1 MPASPRKPA
10 ASGLRADPALLVLRR
25 FRLVFDAVKRHFRA
39 VEGKAGISGAQVW
52 ALSVVA
58 EHPGIGVNEL
68 SQAMHVHQ
76 STASNLLRLL
86 MAAGLVASKRAALD
100 RRAVQLTATREGQKV
115 LARAP
120 APLTGLLPD
129 ALGRLDAATLRR
141 LDRDLGRLIAQ
152 LGADP
157 RAETRLIG
165 AAEPAQRTAA
175 AGRPVARRK
184 TASR

>member
-10 ASGLRADPALLVLRR
+10 AGARADPALLVLRR

-58 EHPGIGVNEL
+58 DHPGIGVNEL
-68 SQAMHVHQ
+68 AQAMHVHQ

-86 MAAGLVASKRAALD
+86 MAAGLVTSQRAALD
-100 RRAVQLTATREGQKV
+100 RRSVELTVTRQGRKV
-115 LARAP
+115 LSRAP
-120 APLTGLLPD
+120 APLAGLLPD

-141 LDRDLGRLIAQ
+141 LDRDLGSLIEQ
-152 LGADP
+152 LGAAP

-165 AAEPAQRTAA
+165 ASESAAPAEPKRAPA
-175 AGRPVARRK
+175 PRK
-184 TASR
+184 TAAR